1 MALIVQKFGGSS
13 VATVERIQ
21 NVARRVARTVD
32 AGNQVVV
39 VLSAMGDT
47 TDELIAM
54 ARQISRNPSERE
66 MDMLMSTGEQQS
78 VALLAIALH
87 SMGYKAVSLTG
98 EQAGVRTDRVYS
110 RAKILSIDSVRL
122 ERELAG
128 GKIVIVTGFQGVDSL
143 GEIHTLGRGGSDTS
157 GVALAIAL
165 NADFCEIYTDV
176 DGVYTADP
184 RIVPEAHK
192 LPEISFDEM
201 LEMSSLGAGVLQ
213 PRSVEVAKTFN
224 MPICVRSSFN
234 DNEGTMVKEEVD
246 MKQLE
251 QEVLVSGVAYD
262 DDLVK
267 VTVYGVPDQPG
278 IASIL
283 FGALAD
289 AKINVDMI
297 IQSGHRDGR
306 NDISFTTGK
315 EADGKLEEIL
325 EPVVAE
331 LHADH
336 YALEDDVAKVSIVG
350 AGMITNPGVA
360 AKMFRCL
367 YEKGFNIE
375 MISTSEIKVSCIV
388 KKEGAKDAVRA
399 LHEYFGL

>member
-47 TDELIAM
+47 TDDLIAL
-54 ARQISRNPSERE
+54 AKQISRNPSERE

-87 SMGYKAVSLTG
+87 AMGYKAVSLTG

-128 GKIVIVTGFQGVDSL
+128 GKVVIVTGFQGVDSL

-184 RIVPEAHK
+184 RIVPDAHK
-192 LPEISFDEM
+192 LDEISFDEM

-234 DNEGTMVKEEVD
+234 DNEGTMVKEEVN

-278 IASIL
+278 AASIL

-297 IQSGHRDGR
+297 IQSGNRDAH

-315 EADGKLEEIL
+315 EADGKLEEVL
-325 EPVVAE
+325 EPVVE
-331 LHADH
+331 QLGADRFV
-336 YALEDDVAKVSIVG
+336 LQDDVAKVSIVG

-367 YEKGFNIE
+367 YEKGYNIE
-375 MISTSEIKVSCIV
+375 MITTSEIKVSCIV
-388 KKEGAKDAVRA
+388 KKDGAKDAVRA

>member
-13 VATVERIQ
+13 VATIERIQ
-21 NVARRVARTVD
+21 NVAKRVARTVD
-32 AGNQVVV
+32 AGNRVVV

-47 TDELIAM
+47 TDDLIAL
-54 ARQISRNPSERE
+54 ARQICPYPSERE
-66 MDMLMSTGEQQS
+66 MDMLLSTGEQQS
-78 VALLAIALH
+78 VALMAIALQT
-87 SMGYKAVSLTG
+87 MGYKAVSLTG
-98 EQAGVRTDRVYS
+98 EQAGIRTDRVYS

-122 ERELAG
+122 ERELAS
-128 GKIVIVTGFQGVDSL
+128 GKIVIVTGFQGMDSL

-157 GVALAIAL
+157 GVALAIGL

-192 LPEISFDEM
+192 LDEISFDEM

-234 DNEGTMVKEEVD
+234 DNEGTMVKEEVE

-262 DDLVK
+262 DDVVK
-267 VTVYGVPDQPG
+267 VTVYGVPDKPG
-278 IASIL
+278 VASIL

-297 IQSGHRDGR
+297 IQSGTKDGT

-315 EADGKLEEIL
+315 EADGKLEEVL

-331 LHADH
+331 LSADH
-336 YALEDDVAKVSIVG
+336 YALADNVAKVSIVG

-360 AKMFRCL
+360 AKMFKCL
-367 YEKGFNIE
+367 YDNGFNID
-375 MISTSEIKVSCIV
+375 MISTSEIKVSCILQ
-388 KKEGAKDAVRA
+388 KEGAKDAVRA

>member
-13 VATVERIQ
+13 VADLAKIQ
-21 NVARRVARTVD
+21 NVARRVARTVE

-47 TDELIAM
+47 TDDLIAM
-54 ARQISRNPSERE
+54 ARQITPYPSERE
-66 MDMLMSTGEQQS
+66 MDMLMTTGEQQS
-78 VALLAIALH
+78 VALLAITLQA
-87 SMGYKAVSLTG
+87 MGYKAVSLTG
-98 EQAGVRTDRVYS
+98 EQAGIRTDRVYS
-110 RAKILSIDSVRL
+110 RAKIISIDSVRL
-122 ERELAG
+122 ERELAA
-128 GKIVIVTGFQGVDSL
+128 GKIVVVTGFQGIDSL

-157 GVALAIAL
+157 GVALAIGL

-213 PRSVEVAKTFN
+213 PRSVEMAKTFN
-224 MPICVRSSFN
+224 MPICVRSSFS
-234 DNEGTMVKEEVD
+234 DNEGTMVKEEVE

-262 DDLVK
+262 DDVAK

-278 IASIL
+278 IASVL

-297 IQSGHRDGR
+297 IQSGHRDGK

-325 EPVVAE
+325 EPVVAQLQAE
-331 LHADH
+331 RFTLAT
-336 YALEDDVAKVSIVG
+336 DVAKVSIVG

-367 YEKGFNIE
+367 YENGFNID
-375 MISTSEIKVSCIV
+375 MISTSEIKVSCILA
-388 KKEGAKDAVRA
+388 KEGAKEAVRK

>member
-13 VATVERIQ
+13 VATIERIH
-21 NVARRVARTVD
+21 NVAKRVARTVD
-32 AGNQVVV
+32 AGNRVVV

-47 TDELIAM
+47 TDDLIAL
-54 ARQISRNPSERE
+54 ARQICPYPSERE
-66 MDMLMSTGEQQS
+66 MDMLLSTGEQQS
-78 VALLAIALH
+78 VALMAIALQT
-87 SMGYKAVSLTG
+87 MGYKAVSLTG
-98 EQAGVRTDRVYS
+98 EQAGIRTDRVYS

-122 ERELAG
+122 ERELAS
-128 GKIVIVTGFQGVDSL
+128 GKIVIVTGFQGMDSL

-157 GVALAIAL
+157 GVALAIGL

-192 LPEISFDEM
+192 LDEISFDEM

-234 DNEGTMVKEEVD
+234 DNEGTMVKEEVE

-262 DDLVK
+262 DDVVK
-267 VTVYGVPDQPG
+267 VTVYGVPDKPG
-278 IASIL
+278 VASIL

-297 IQSGHRDGR
+297 IQSGTKDGT

-315 EADGKLEEIL
+315 EADGKLEEVL

-331 LHADH
+331 LSADH
-336 YALEDDVAKVSIVG
+336 YALADNVAKVSIVG

-360 AKMFRCL
+360 AKMFKCL
-367 YEKGFNIE
+367 YDNGFNID
-375 MISTSEIKVSCIV
+375 MISTSEIKVSCILQ
-388 KKEGAKDAVRA
+388 KEGAKDAVRA

>member
-13 VATVERIQ
+13 VADIDKIK

-47 TDELIAM
+47 TDDLIKM
-54 ARQISRNPSERE
+54 ARQITPNPSERE
-66 MDMLMSTGEQQS
+66 MDMLMTTGEQQS
-78 VALLAIALH
+78 VALMAITLQ

-98 EQAGVRTDRVYS
+98 EQAGIRTDRVYA

-122 ERELAG
+122 ERELAA

-157 GVALAIAL
+157 GVALAIGL

-184 RIVPEAHK
+184 RIVPDAHK

-213 PRSVEVAKTFN
+213 PRSVEMAKTFN

-262 DDLVK
+262 DDVTK
-267 VTVYGVPDQPG
+267 VTVFGVPDKPG
-278 IASIL
+278 IASDL
-283 FGALAD
+283 FCALAD

-297 IQSGHRDGR
+297 IQSGQRDGR

-325 EPVVAE
+325 EPIVNGLNAE
-331 LHADH
+331 GFRLAT
-336 YALEDDVAKVSIVG
+336 DVAKVSIVG

-360 AKMFRCL
+360 AKMFKCL
-367 YEKGFNIE
+367 SENGFNID
-375 MISTSEIKVSCIV
+375 MISTSEIKVSCIL
-388 KKEGAKDAVRA
+388 KQAGAKEAVVK

>member
-13 VATVERIQ
+13 VADLAKIQ
-21 NVARRVARTVD
+21 NVARRVARTVE

-47 TDELIAM
+47 TDDLIAM
-54 ARQISRNPSERE
+54 ARQITPYPSERE
-66 MDMLMSTGEQQS
+66 MDMLMTTGEQQS
-78 VALLAIALH
+78 VAFLAITLQA
-87 SMGYKAVSLTG
+87 MGYKAVSLTG
-98 EQAGVRTDRVYS
+98 EQAGIRTDRVYS

-122 ERELAG
+122 ERELAA

-157 GVALAIAL
+157 GVALAIGL

-184 RIVPEAHK
+184 RIVPDAHK
-192 LPEISFDEM
+192 LSEISFDEM

-213 PRSVEVAKTFN
+213 PRSVEMAKTFN

-234 DNEGTMVKEEVD
+234 DNEGTMVKEEVE

-262 DDLVK
+262 DDVIK
-267 VTVYGVPDQPG
+267 VTVFGVPDVPG
-278 IASIL
+278 TASVL
-283 FGALAD
+283 FGTLAD

-297 IQSGHRDGR
+297 IQSGQKDNK
-306 NDISFTTGK
+306 NDISFTCGK
-315 EADGKLEEIL
+315 EADGKLAEIMEPIVNQLQAERYTLEE
-325 EPVVAE
+325 E
-331 LHADH
+331 L
-336 YALEDDVAKVSIVG
+336 AKVSIVG
-350 AGMITNPGVA
+350 AGMISNPGVA
-360 AKMFRCL
+360 AKMFKCL
-367 YEKGFNIE
+367 YENGFNID
-375 MISTSEIKVSCIV
+375 MISTSEIKTSCILQ
-388 KKEGAKDAVRA
+388 KEGAKEAVRK

>member
-13 VATVERIQ
+13 VADLDRIR

-47 TDELIAM
+47 TDDLIAM
-54 ARQISRNPSERE
+54 AREITPNPSERE
-66 MDMLMSTGEQQS
+66 MDMLMTTGEQQS
-78 VALLAIALH
+78 VALLAITLQT
-87 SMGYKAVSLTG
+87 MGYKAVSLTG
-98 EQAGVRTDRVYS
+98 EQAGIRTDRVYS

-122 ERELAG
+122 ERELAA
-128 GKIVIVTGFQGVDSL
+128 GKVVVVTGFQGVDSL

-157 GVALAIAL
+157 GVALAIGL

-184 RIVPEAHK
+184 RIVPGAHK

-213 PRSVEVAKTFN
+213 PRSVEMAKTFN

-234 DNEGTMVKEEVD
+234 DNEGTMVKEDVD

-262 DDLVK
+262 DDV
-267 VTVYGVPDQPG
+267 VNITVYGVPDQPG
-278 IASIL
+278 MASLL

-289 AKINVDMI
+289 SKINVDMI
-297 IQSGHRDGR
+297 IQSGLKDGR

-325 EPVVAE
+325 EPLVAK
-331 LHADH
+331 LGATR
-336 YALEDDVAKVSIVG
+336 YTLNNDVAKVSIVG

-360 AKMFRCL
+360 AKMFKCL
-367 YEKGFNIE
+367 YENGFNID
-375 MISTSEIKVSCIV
+375 MISTSEIKVSCIL
-388 KKEGAKDAVRA
+388 KKEGAKDAVRK

>member
-13 VATVERIQ
+13 VADLARIR
-21 NVARRVARTVD
+21 NVAQRVARTVD

-47 TDELIAM
+47 TDDLIAM
-54 ARQISRNPSERE
+54 AKEITPHPSERE
-66 MDMLMSTGEQQS
+66 MDMLMTTGEQQS
-78 VALLAIALH
+78 VALLAITLQT
-87 SMGYKAVSLTG
+87 MGYKAVSLTG
-98 EQAGVRTDRVYS
+98 EQAGIRTDRVYS
-110 RAKILSIDSVRL
+110 RAKIISIDSVRL

-128 GKIVIVTGFQGVDSL
+128 GKIVVVTGFQGIDSL

-157 GVALAIAL
+157 GVALAIGL

-213 PRSVEVAKTFN
+213 PRSVEMAKTFN
-224 MPICVRSSFN
+224 MPVCVRSSFN
-234 DNEGTMVKEEVD
+234 DNEGTMVKEEVE

-267 VTVYGVPDQPG
+267 VTVYGVPDRPG
-278 IASIL
+278 IASVL
-283 FGALAD
+283 FCALAD
-289 AKINVDMI
+289 AKVNVDMI
-297 IQSGHRDGR
+297 IQSGHKNGK
-306 NDISFTTGK
+306 NDISFTTSK
-315 EADGKLEEIL
+315 EADGKLEEVL
-325 EPVVAE
+325 EPVIAE
-331 LHADH
+331 LGADNFT
-336 YALEDDVAKVSIVG
+336 LETDVAKVSIVG

-360 AKMFRCL
+360 ARMFKCL
-367 YEKGFNIE
+367 YENGFNIE
-375 MISTSEIKVSCIV
+375 MISTSEIKVSCIL
-388 KKEGAKDAVRA
+388 KKEGAKDAVRN

>member
-13 VATVERIQ
+13 VATIERIQ
-21 NVARRVARTVD
+21 NVAKRVARTVD
-32 AGNQVVV
+32 AGNRVVV

-47 TDELIAM
+47 TDDLIAL
-54 ARQISRNPSERE
+54 ARQICPYPSERE
-66 MDMLMSTGEQQS
+66 MDMLLSTGEQQS
-78 VALLAIALH
+78 VALMAIALQT
-87 SMGYKAVSLTG
+87 MGYKAVSLTG
-98 EQAGVRTDRVYS
+98 EQAGIRTDRVYS

-122 ERELAG
+122 ERELAS
-128 GKIVIVTGFQGVDSL
+128 GKIVIVTGFQGMDSL

-157 GVALAIAL
+157 GVALAIGL

-192 LPEISFDEM
+192 LDEISFDEM

-234 DNEGTMVKEEVD
+234 DNEGTMVKEEVE

-262 DDLVK
+262 DDVVK
-267 VTVYGVPDQPG
+267 VTVYGVPDKPG
-278 IASIL
+278 VASIL

-297 IQSGHRDGR
+297 IQSGTKDGT
-306 NDISFTTGK
+306 NDISFTTSK
-315 EADGKLEEIL
+315 EADGKLEEVL

-331 LHADH
+331 LSADH
-336 YALEDDVAKVSIVG
+336 YALSDNVAKVSIVG

-360 AKMFRCL
+360 AKMFKCL
-367 YEKGFNIE
+367 YDNGFNID
-375 MISTSEIKVSCIV
+375 MISTSEIKVSCILQ
-388 KKEGAKDAVRA
+388 KEGAKDAVRA

>member
-13 VATVERIQ
+13 VASLEKIA

-47 TDELIAM
+47 TDDLISM
-54 ARQISRNPSERE
+54 ARQITPNPSERE

-78 VALLAIALH
+78 VALLAITLQ

-98 EQAGVRTDRVYS
+98 EQAGIRTDRVYS
-110 RAKILSIDSVRL
+110 RAKIISIDSVRL
-122 ERELAG
+122 ERELAS
-128 GKIVIVTGFQGVDSL
+128 GKIVVVTGFQGVDSL

-157 GVALAIAL
+157 GVALAIGL
-165 NADFCEIYTDV
+165 NADLCEIYTDV

-192 LPEISFDEM
+192 LDEISFDEM

-234 DNEGTMVKEEVD
+234 DNEGTMVKEVVD

-262 DDLVK
+262 DDVVK

-278 IASIL
+278 IASVL
-283 FGALAD
+283 FCGLAV

-297 IQSGHRDGR
+297 IQSGHDDGK

-315 EADGKLEEIL
+315 EADGKLEEVL
-325 EPVVAE
+325 EELNAKIHAE
-331 LHADH
+331 RIM
-336 YALEDDVAKVSIVG
+336 LEKDVAKVSIVG

-360 AKMFRCL
+360 AKMFKCL
-367 YEKGFNIE
+367 YENGYNIE
-375 MISTSEIKVSCIV
+375 MISTSEIKVSCILQ
-388 KKEGAKDAVRA
+388 KEGAKDAVRR

>member
-13 VATVERIQ
+13 VADLAKIR
-21 NVARRVARTVD
+21 NVAQRVARTVD

-47 TDELIAM
+47 TDDLIAM
-54 ARQISRNPSERE
+54 AKAITPHPSERE
-66 MDMLMSTGEQQS
+66 MDMLMTTGEQQS
-78 VALLAIALH
+78 VALLAITLQT
-87 SMGYKAVSLTG
+87 MGYKAVSLTG
-98 EQAGVRTDRVYS
+98 EQAGIRTDRVYS
-110 RAKILSIDSVRL
+110 RAKIISIDSVRL
-122 ERELAG
+122 ERELAS
-128 GKIVIVTGFQGVDSL
+128 GKVVVVTGFQGIDSL

-157 GVALAIAL
+157 GVALAIGL

-213 PRSVEVAKTFN
+213 PRSVEMAKTFN

-234 DNEGTMVKEEVD
+234 DNEGTMVKEEVE

-267 VTVYGVPDQPG
+267 VTVYGVPDRPG
-278 IASIL
+278 IASVL
-283 FGALAD
+283 FCALAD
-289 AKINVDMI
+289 AKVNVDMI
-297 IQSGHRDGR
+297 IQSGHRDGK
-306 NDISFTTGK
+306 NDISFTTSK

-325 EPVVAE
+325 EPVIAE
-331 LHADH
+331 LGADKFT
-336 YALEDDVAKVSIVG
+336 LETDVAKVSIVG

-360 AKMFRCL
+360 ARMFKCL
-367 YEKGFNIE
+367 YENGFNID
-375 MISTSEIKVSCIV
+375 MISTSEIKVSCIL
-388 KKEGAKDAVRA
+388 KKEGAKDAVRK

>member
-13 VATVERIQ
+13 VANIERIQ

-47 TDELIAM
+47 TDDLIAL
-54 ARQISRNPSERE
+54 ARQITPYPSERE
-66 MDMLMSTGEQQS
+66 MDMLMTTGEQQS
-78 VALLAIALH
+78 VALLAIALQT
-87 SMGYKAVSLTG
+87 MGYKAVSLTG
-98 EQAGVRTDRVYS
+98 EQAGIRTDRVYN

-122 ERELAG
+122 ERELAA

-157 GVALAIAL
+157 GVALAIGL
-165 NADFCEIYTDV
+165 DADFCEIYTDV

-213 PRSVEVAKTFN
+213 PRSVEVAKTFG

-262 DDLVK
+262 DDVVK
-267 VTVYGVPDQPG
+267 VTVYDLPDQPG
-278 IASIL
+278 VASIL
-283 FGALAD
+283 FGTLAD

-297 IQSGHRDGR
+297 IQSGTRDGK
-306 NDISFTTGK
+306 NSISFTTGK
-315 EADGKLEEIL
+315 EAVGKLEEVL
-325 EPVVAE
+325 EPVVE
-331 LHADH
+331 QLKADH
-336 YALEDDVAKVSIVG
+336 YTISDDVAKVSIVG

-360 AKMFRCL
+360 AKMFKCL
-367 YEKGFNIE
+367 YENGFNID
-375 MISTSEIKVSCIV
+375 MISTSEIKTSCIV
-388 KKEGAKDAVRA
+388 QKEGSKEAVRA
-399 LHEYFGL
+399 LHAYFGL

>member
-1 MALIVQKFGGSS
+1 
-13 VATVERIQ
+13 
-21 NVARRVARTVD
+21 
-32 AGNQVVV
+32 
-39 VLSAMGDT
+39 
-47 TDELIAM
+47 
-54 ARQISRNPSERE
+54 
-66 MDMLMSTGEQQS
+66 MLMSTGEQQS
-78 VALLAIALH
+78 VALLAIALQ

-98 EQAGVRTDRVYS
+98 EQAGIRTDRVYS

-122 ERELAG
+122 ERELAS
-128 GKIVIVTGFQGVDSL
+128 GKVVIVTGFQGIDSL

-157 GVALAIAL
+157 GVALAIGL

-184 RIVPEAHK
+184 RIVPNAHK
-192 LPEISFDEM
+192 LAEISFDEM

-234 DNEGTMVKEEVD
+234 DNEGTMVKEEID

-251 QEVLVSGVAYD
+251 REVLVSGVAYD
-262 DDLVK
+262 DDVVK
-267 VTVYGVPDQPG
+267 VTVYGVPDRPG
-278 IASIL
+278 IASVL

-297 IQSGHRDGR
+297 IQSGHKDGR
-306 NDISFTTGK
+306 NDISFTCGK

-325 EPVVAE
+325 EPVVAQLE
-331 LHADH
+331 AEHF
-336 YALEDDVAKVSIVG
+336 ALADDVAKVSIVG

-360 AKMFRCL
+360 AKMFKCL
-367 YEKGFNIE
+367 YDNGFNID
-375 MISTSEIKVSCIV
+375 MISTSEIKVSCILQ
-388 KKEGAKDAVRA
+388 KEGAKDAVRA
-399 LHEYFGL
+399 LHDSFGL

>member
-47 TDELIAM
+47 TDDLIAM

-184 RIVPEAHK
+184 RIVPDAHK
-192 LPEISFDEM
+192 LDEISFDEM

-283 FGALAD
+283 FGARAD

-315 EADGKLEEIL
+315 EADGKLEEVL
-325 EPVVAE
+325 EPVAAQ
-331 LHADH
+331 LNADH
-336 YALEDDVAKVSIVG
+336 FVLEDDVAKVSIVG

-375 MISTSEIKVSCIV
+375 MITTSEIKVSCIV

>member
-13 VATVERIQ
+13 VATIERIQ
-21 NVARRVARTVD
+21 NVAKRVARTVD
-32 AGNQVVV
+32 AGNRVVV

-47 TDELIAM
+47 TDDLIAL
-54 ARQISRNPSERE
+54 ARQICPYPSERE
-66 MDMLMSTGEQQS
+66 MDMLLSTGEQQS
-78 VALLAIALH
+78 VALMAIALQT
-87 SMGYKAVSLTG
+87 MGYKAVSLTG
-98 EQAGVRTDRVYS
+98 EQAGIRTDRVYS

-122 ERELAG
+122 ERELAS
-128 GKIVIVTGFQGVDSL
+128 GKIVIVTGFQGIDSL

-157 GVALAIAL
+157 GVALAIGL

-192 LPEISFDEM
+192 LDEISFDEM

-234 DNEGTMVKEEVD
+234 DNEGTMVKEEVE

-262 DDLVK
+262 DDVVK
-267 VTVYGVPDQPG
+267 VTVYGVPDKPG
-278 IASIL
+278 VASIL

-297 IQSGHRDGR
+297 IQSGTKDGT

-315 EADGKLEEIL
+315 EADGKLEEVL

-331 LHADH
+331 LSADH
-336 YALEDDVAKVSIVG
+336 YALADNVAKVSIVG

-360 AKMFRCL
+360 AKMFKCL
-367 YEKGFNIE
+367 YDNGFNID
-375 MISTSEIKVSCIV
+375 MISTSEIKVSCILQ
-388 KKEGAKDAVRA
+388 KEGAKDAVRA

>member
-13 VATVERIQ
+13 VATIERIQ
-21 NVARRVARTVD
+21 NVAKRVARTVD
-32 AGNQVVV
+32 AGNRVVV

-47 TDELIAM
+47 TDDLIAQ
-54 ARQISRNPSERE
+54 ARQICPYPSERE
-66 MDMLMSTGEQQS
+66 MDMLLSTGEQQS
-78 VALLAIALH
+78 VALMAIALQT
-87 SMGYKAVSLTG
+87 MGYKAVSLTG
-98 EQAGVRTDRVYS
+98 EQAGIRTDRVYS

-122 ERELAG
+122 ERELAS
-128 GKIVIVTGFQGVDSL
+128 GKIVIVTGFQGMDSL

-157 GVALAIAL
+157 GVALAIGL

-192 LPEISFDEM
+192 LDEISFDEM

-234 DNEGTMVKEEVD
+234 DNEGTMVKEEVE

-262 DDLVK
+262 DDVVK
-267 VTVYGVPDQPG
+267 VTVYGVPDKPG
-278 IASIL
+278 VASIL

-297 IQSGHRDGR
+297 IQSGTKDGT

-315 EADGKLEEIL
+315 EADGKLEEVL

-331 LHADH
+331 LSADH
-336 YALEDDVAKVSIVG
+336 YALADNVAKVSIVG

-360 AKMFRCL
+360 AKMFKCL
-367 YEKGFNIE
+367 YDNGFNID
-375 MISTSEIKVSCIV
+375 MISTSEIKVSCILQ
-388 KKEGAKDAVRA
+388 KEGAKDAVRA

>member
-13 VATVERIQ
+13 VADIEKIK

-47 TDELIAM
+47 TDDLIQM
-54 ARQISRNPSERE
+54 ARQITRNPSERE
-66 MDMLMSTGEQQS
+66 MDMLMTTGEQQS
-78 VALLAIALH
+78 VALMAITLQ

-98 EQAGVRTDRVYS
+98 EQAGIRTDRVYS

-122 ERELAG
+122 ERELAS

-157 GVALAIAL
+157 GVALAIGL

-184 RIVPEAHK
+184 RIVPSAHK

-213 PRSVEVAKTFN
+213 PRSVEMAKTFN

-262 DDLVK
+262 DDVTK
-267 VTVYGVPDQPG
+267 VTVYGVPDRPG
-278 IASIL
+278 IASDL
-283 FGALAD
+283 FCSLAD

-325 EPVVAE
+325 EPIVESIQAE
-331 LHADH
+331 EF
-336 YALEDDVAKVSIVG
+336 ALSTDVAKVSIVG

-360 AKMFRCL
+360 AKMFKCL
-367 YEKGFNIE
+367 SENGFNID
-375 MISTSEIKVSCIV
+375 MISTSEIKVSCIL
-388 KKEGAKDAVRA
+388 KKEGAKEAVVK

>member
-13 VATVERIQ
+13 VANIERIQ

-47 TDELIAM
+47 TDDLIAL
-54 ARQISRNPSERE
+54 ARQLTAYPSERE

-78 VALLAIALH
+78 VALLAIALQ

-98 EQAGVRTDRVYS
+98 EQAGIRTDRVYS
-110 RAKILSIDSVRL
+110 RAKILSIYSVRL
-122 ERELAG
+122 ERELAS
-128 GKIVIVTGFQGVDSL
+128 GKVVIVTGFQGIDSL

-157 GVALAIAL
+157 GVALAIGL

-184 RIVPEAHK
+184 RIVPNAHK
-192 LPEISFDEM
+192 LAEISFDEM

-234 DNEGTMVKEEVD
+234 DNEGTMVKEEID

-251 QEVLVSGVAYD
+251 REVLVSGVAYD
-262 DDLVK
+262 DDVVK
-267 VTVYGVPDQPG
+267 VTVYGVPDRPG
-278 IASIL
+278 IASVL

-297 IQSGHRDGR
+297 IQSGHKDGW
-306 NDISFTTGK
+306 NDISFTCGK

-325 EPVVAE
+325 EPVVAQLE
-331 LHADH
+331 AEHF
-336 YALEDDVAKVSIVG
+336 ALADDVAKVSIVG

-360 AKMFRCL
+360 AKMFKCL
-367 YEKGFNIE
+367 YDNGFNID
-375 MISTSEIKVSCIV
+375 MISTSEIKVSCILQ
-388 KKEGAKDAVRA
+388 KEGAKDAVRA
-399 LHEYFGL
+399 LHDSFGL

>member
-47 TDELIAM
+47 TDDLIAM

-184 RIVPEAHK
+184 RIVPDAHK
-192 LPEISFDEM
+192 LDEISFDEM

-315 EADGKLEEIL
+315 EADGKLEEVL
-325 EPVVAE
+325 EPVAAQ
-331 LHADH
+331 LNADH
-336 YALEDDVAKVSIVG
+336 FVLEDDVAKVSIVG

-375 MISTSEIKVSCIV
+375 MITTSEIKVSCIV